1 MALFVTKEGKR
12 KSPMAVTCFFVD
24 LLFCL
29 VFGGMYALLTGVLH
43 DHLPLGGGMAE
54 NWIHCGLISVVGT
67 AVCCILFL
75 LPDKRIVPYSF
86 ASLPVITIMCVVAAF
101 QLEPAARNMMLYVT
115 FLYTLMPILVAT
127 RIVDAIFQA
136 VQKTDAAPPVKGEQY
151 GKTDKRVRA
160 AICGTVGAGIA
171 GCGDAGYSSVF

>member
-43 DHLPLGGGMAE
+43 DNLPLGGGMAE

-101 QLEPAARNMMLYVT
+101 LLP
-115 FLYTLMPILVAT
+115 
-127 RIVDAIFQA
+127 
-136 VQKTDAAPPVKGEQY
+136 
-151 GKTDKRVRA
+151 
-160 AICGTVGAGIA
+160 GI
-171 GCGDAGYSSVF
+171 

>member
-43 DHLPLGGGMAE
+43 DNLPLGGGMAE

-67 AVCCILFL
+67 AVCFCCRISGSCLTALRACRLSRSCAWSQRSSWSL
-75 LPDKRIVPYSF
+75 LP
-86 ASLPVITIMCVVAAF
+86 
-101 QLEPAARNMMLYVT
+101 
-115 FLYTLMPILVAT
+115 
-127 RIVDAIFQA
+127 
-136 VQKTDAAPPVKGEQY
+136 
-151 GKTDKRVRA
+151 
-160 AICGTVGAGIA
+160 GI
-171 GCGDAGYSSVF
+171 

>member
-43 DHLPLGGGMAE
+43 DNLPLGGGMAE

-67 AVCCILFL
+67 ASAASCFCCRISGSCLTALRACRLSRSCAWSQRSSWSL
-75 LPDKRIVPYSF
+75 LP
-86 ASLPVITIMCVVAAF
+86 
-101 QLEPAARNMMLYVT
+101 
-115 FLYTLMPILVAT
+115 
-127 RIVDAIFQA
+127 
-136 VQKTDAAPPVKGEQY
+136 
-151 GKTDKRVRA
+151 
-160 AICGTVGAGIA
+160 GI
-171 GCGDAGYSSVF
+171 

>member
-54 NWIHCGLISVVGT
+54 NWIHCGLI
-67 AVCCILFL
+67 AV
-75 LPDKRIVPYSF
+75 
-86 ASLPVITIMCVVAAF
+86 
-101 QLEPAARNMMLYVT
+101 EPAARNMMLYVT
-115 FLYTLMPILVAT
+115 FLYTLMPILVGN
-127 RIVDAIFQA
+127 A
-136 VQKTDAAPPVKGEQY
+136 VSW
-151 GKTDKRVRA
+151 
-160 AICGTVGAGIA
+160 TVYFKL
-171 GCGDAGYSSVF
+171 CKNPMPRRL

>member
-43 DHLPLGGGMAE
+43 DHLPLGGGMVE
-54 NWIHCGLISVVGT
+54 NWIHCGLIAVVGT

-75 LPDKRIVPYSF
+75 LPDKI
-86 ASLPVITIMCVVAAF
+86 
-101 QLEPAARNMMLYVT
+101 
-115 FLYTLMPILVAT
+115 
-127 RIVDAIFQA
+127 
-136 VQKTDAAPPVKGEQY
+136 G
-151 GKTDKRVRA
+151 RA
-160 AICGTVGAGIA
+160 HV
-171 GCGDAGYSSVF
+171 

>member
-54 NWIHCGLISVVGT
+54 NWIHCGLIAVVGT

-86 ASLPVITIMCVVAAF
+86 A
-101 QLEPAARNMMLYVT
+101 EPAGYHDSCAWSQRSSWSL
-115 FLYTLMPILVAT
+115 LL
-127 RIVDAIFQA
+127 
-136 VQKTDAAPPVKGEQY
+136 
-151 GKTDKRVRA
+151 
-160 AICGTVGAGIA
+160 GI
-171 GCGDAGYSSVF
+171 

>member
-54 NWIHCGLISVVGT
+54 NWIHCGLIAVVGT

-75 LPDKRIVPYSF
+75 LPDKRIVPY
-86 ASLPVITIMCVVAAF
+86 VVAAF

-115 FLYTLMPILVAT
+115 FLYTLMPILVGN
-127 RIVDAIFQA
+127 A
-136 VQKTDAAPPVKGEQY
+136 VSW
-151 GKTDKRVRA
+151 
-160 AICGTVGAGIA
+160 TVYFKL
-171 GCGDAGYSSVF
+171 CKNPMPRRL

>member
-54 NWIHCGLISVVGT
+54 NWIHCGLIAVVGT

-115 FLYTLMPILVAT
+115 FLYTLSAT
-127 RIVDAIFQA
+127 QYRGRYISSCA
-136 VQKTDAAPPVKGEQY
+136 KTRCRAACKGEQY

>member
-1 MALFVTKEGKR
+1 
-12 KSPMAVTCFFVD
+12 MAVTCFFVD

-115 FLYTLMPILVAT
+115 FLYTLMPIPCRQRGISGRYISSCT
-127 RIVDAIFQA
+127 KNRC
-136 VQKTDAAPPVKGEQY
+136 
-151 GKTDKRVRA
+151 RA
-160 AICGTVGAGIA
+160 ACKGGA
-171 GCGDAGYSSVF
+171 VWKN

>member
-54 NWIHCGLISVVGT
+54 NWIHCGLIAVVGT

-75 LPDKRIVPYSF
+75 LPDKKIVPTALRACRLSRSC
-86 ASLPVITIMCVVAAF
+86 AWSQRSSWSL
-101 QLEPAARNMMLYVT
+101 LL
-115 FLYTLMPILVAT
+115 
-127 RIVDAIFQA
+127 
-136 VQKTDAAPPVKGEQY
+136 
-151 GKTDKRVRA
+151 
-160 AICGTVGAGIA
+160 GI
-171 GCGDAGYSSVF
+171 

>member
-1 MALFVTKEGKR
+1 
-12 KSPMAVTCFFVD
+12 
-24 LLFCL
+24 
-29 VFGGMYALLTGVLH
+29 MYALLTGVLH

-54 NWIHCGLISVVGT
+54 NWIHCGLIAVVGT

-115 FLYTLMPILVAT
+115 FLYTLMPILVGN
-127 RIVDAIFQA
+127 A
-136 VQKTDAAPPVKGEQY
+136 VSW
-151 GKTDKRVRA
+151 
-160 AICGTVGAGIA
+160 TVYFKL
-171 GCGDAGYSSVF
+171 CKNPMPRRL

>member
-54 NWIHCGLISVVGT
+54 NWIHLDACRLRDSGHRQGRRREHGHQGTRHYALQPGSGGLSV
-67 AVCCILFL
+67 
-75 LPDKRIVPYSF
+75 DRHHQDQRI
-86 ASLPVITIMCVVAAF
+86 
-101 QLEPAARNMMLYVT
+101 
-115 FLYTLMPILVAT
+115 
-127 RIVDAIFQA
+127 
-136 VQKTDAAPPVKGEQY
+136 
-151 GKTDKRVRA
+151 
-160 AICGTVGAGIA
+160 
-171 GCGDAGYSSVF
+171 

>member
-54 NWIHCGLISVVGT
+54 NWIHCGLIAVVGT

-75 LPDKRIVPYSF
+75 RISGLCLTALRACRLSRSCAWSQRSSWSLLP
-86 ASLPVITIMCVVAAF
+86 
-101 QLEPAARNMMLYVT
+101 
-115 FLYTLMPILVAT
+115 
-127 RIVDAIFQA
+127 
-136 VQKTDAAPPVKGEQY
+136 
-151 GKTDKRVRA
+151 
-160 AICGTVGAGIA
+160 GI
-171 GCGDAGYSSVF
+171 

>member
-12 KSPMAVTCFFVD
+12 QSPMAVTCFFVD

-54 NWIHCGLISVVGT
+54 NWIHCGLIAVVGT

-115 FLYTLMPILVAT
+115 FLYTLMPILVGN
-127 RIVDAIFQA
+127 A
-136 VQKTDAAPPVKGEQY
+136 VSW
-151 GKTDKRVRA
+151 
-160 AICGTVGAGIA
+160 TVYFKL
-171 GCGDAGYSSVF
+171 CKNPMPRRL